1 MNELNF
7 PTMTPLTLPPEI
19 REMNQSIEFDQVN
32 QWEVRNGREY
42 AVVDELEGF
51 DPFFLSMATVTN
63 QWLFCSSNGSLSAG
77 RENPEKALFP
87 YLTVDKILGNWNATG
102 PLTAIKCAGEIWHP
116 FWPTSIHTT
125 PVRRRLLKS
134 FLGEEL
140 IFEEWHEALKLRFS
154 YHWELSGKFGFVRKV
169 RITNE
174 SDEAKSFRIVDGLQD
189 LQVSGVSQRL
199 HLDLSCLADAYK
211 MSEVTCDGRLMIHRL
226 ASGIVDAPIPLESL
240 KATTVWTSGFPG
252 ARAFLSRREAEL
264 FLKEGFAPKNGTK
277 SRGERGAFLLGADL
291 ALSAGESR
299 EWMMVAEIEQSHRD
313 VGRLVESLRD
323 ETALLAAVESD
334 LEDGRNKLAQLVE
347 SVDGFQQSADRD
359 CSHYHYHNTLCN
371 LLRGGLPENGSVLSR
386 GQFQHFLTQN
396 NRDLVVRHQEWLSAL
411 PGTFERDWIIGQ
423 ACEQRDPDLVR
434 LTTEYLPLIL
444 GRRHGD
450 PSRPWNKFNIRL
462 HDENGRP
469 VHHYEGNWRDIF
481 QNWEALAWSY
491 PVFLDG
497 FISRFLNAS
506 TVDGFN
512 PYRVTSSGVDW
523 EVPDPEDPWVSIGY
537 WGDHQIIYLL
547 KFLELKAK
555 IEPAFLD
562 AWSDTNF
569 VFADVPYRLA
579 SWDKTLADPRDTV
592 EFDQERHDELMSRK
606 ETMGGDGLLLR
617 DGKGELIRV
626 GLIEK
631 LLIPALAK
639 LGQLIPDGGIWMNTQ
654 KPEWNDAN
662 NALAGNGLSV
672 VTSGYLLRYLRFLK
686 HSVNSCGA
694 TGFSVSNVTREAV
707 QALTDALGDPRW
719 QQSDPV
725 SDADRFTLARANGLV
740 MQSYRESARS
750 GICKQG
756 TLDSSDLLAFF
767 NFAIKAVEG
776 VLDSNRR
783 PDGLWHSYNVLEAR
797 PESPKM
803 KVHHLQLM
811 LEGQVAIL
819 SSGFLQNEAAVE
831 LLEKLALSN
840 LRSKRHPTYLL
851 YPDRELAEFDDLNRI
866 PEPDL
871 QSNQLLA
878 TMAEEGDE
886 RLVYQDQTGAWRFD
900 ETLVNGYALA
910 DRLEEIGNLDPEDQ
924 TAIETL
930 YEKVFTHHSFTGRS
944 GSMFGYEGL
953 GCVYWHMVSKL
964 MLAAQEVALAVCRE
978 NSSSEGLRH
987 RAVSA
992 YYGVQRGLGFRQTP
1006 ESYGAFP
1013 AEPYSH
1019 SQGERGAQQ
1028 PGLTG
1033 QVKEGLLC
1041 RLGELGVDFSDGKLS
1056 FRPYLL
1062 RAAEFDDGDLSFTHA
1077 RTPLRYQPCDGIEEP
1092 KVTVVKSDGREI
1104 VFPNGVL
1111 DIETSSSILF
1121 NRGSVANVIVQIPT
1135 HWLVS

>member
-1 MNELNF
+1 
-7 PTMTPLTLPPEI
+7 MTPPTLTLET
-19 REMNQSIEFDQVN
+19 RKMNQSIQFDQVN
-32 QWEVRNGREY
+32 EWEIRDGREF
-42 AVVDELEGF
+42 AIIDHLENF

-102 PLTAIKCAGEIWHP
+102 PFTVIECEGEIWHP
-116 FWPTSIHTT
+116 FWPTSIHTA

-140 IFEEWHEALKLRFS
+140 IFEEWHDGLNLRFS
-154 YHWELSGKFGFVRKV
+154 YHWQLSGKFGFVRKV
-169 RITNE
+169 EVTNE
-174 SDEAKSFRIVDGLQD
+174 GEEGRSFRIVDGLQD

-211 MSEVTCDGRLMIHRL
+211 MSEVCCEGRLMIHRL

-240 KATTVWTSGFPG
+240 KATTVWTSGFSG
-252 ARAFLSRREAEL
+252 ARPFLSRRDAEQ
-264 FLKEGFAPKNGTK
+264 FLKDGSAAGNGVK
-277 SRGERGAFLLGADL
+277 SRGKRGAFFLGANME
-291 ALSAGESR
+291 LSAGESK
-299 EWMMVAEIEQSHRD
+299 EWMMVAEIEQTHRE
-313 VGRLVESLRD
+313 VGNLVDSLRD
-323 ETALLAAVESD
+323 EASLLAAVEND
-334 LEDGRNKLAQLVE
+334 LEEGRKRLREMAE

-359 CSHYHYHNTLCN
+359 SSHYHYHNTLCN
-371 LLRGGLPENGSVLSR
+371 LLRGGLPENGSLLSR
-386 GQFQHFLTQN
+386 EQFHHFLSEN
-396 NRDLVVRHQEWLSAL
+396 NHQLVERHQEWLLAL
-411 PGTFERDWIIGQ
+411 PESFERDWIMMQ
-423 ACEQRDPDLVR
+423 SREQGDPDLMR
-434 LTTEYLPLIL
+434 LSTEYLPLVL

-462 HDENGRP
+462 HDERGRP

-555 IEPAFLD
+555 IDPRFLGSGD
-562 AWSDTNF
+562 SSNF

-579 SWDKTLADPRDTV
+579 SWEKTLADPRDTV
-592 EFDQERHDELMSRK
+592 EFDEERHDKLMARK

-617 DGKGELIRV
+617 DESGELVRV

-631 LLIPALAK
+631 LLIPAMAK
-639 LGQLIPDGGIWMNTQ
+639 LGQLIPEGGIWMNTQ

-672 VTSGYLLRYLRFLK
+672 VTAGYLLRYLRFLER
-686 HSVNSCGA
+686 SVKSLA
-694 TGFSVSNVTREAV
+694 VSGFSVSQATQQAV
-707 QALTDALGDPRW
+707 LKLSDALADPRW
-719 QQSDPV
+719 QQGDPISDT
-725 SDADRFTLARANGLV
+725 DRFTLARANGLV
-740 MQSYRESARS
+740 MQEYRDSVRVE
-750 GICKQG
+750 ICQQSNLELSQLVG
-756 TLDSSDLLAFF
+756 FLT
-767 NFAIKAVEG
+767 FAIGAVES
-776 VLDSNRR
+776 VLRSNRR
-783 PDGLWHSYNVLEAR
+783 PDGLWHSYNVLDAR
-797 PESPKM
+797 PENAEM
-803 KVHHLQLM
+803 KVQNLQLM

-819 SSGFLQNEAAVE
+819 SSGLLENEAAVS
-831 LLEKLALSN
+831 LLEKMSESD

-851 YPDRELAEFDDLNRI
+851 YPDRELAGFDELNRI
-866 PEPDL
+866 EDTDL
-871 QSNQLLA
+871 QCNHLLA
-878 TMAEEGDE
+878 SMADKGDE
-886 RLVYQDQTGAWRFD
+886 RLVYQDGTGAWRFD

-910 DRLEEIGNLDPEDQ
+910 DRLQEIEGLAPEDQ

-930 YEKVFTHHSFTGRS
+930 YEKVFSHHSFTGRS

-964 MLAAQEVALAVCRE
+964 MLAAQEVALAVSRDDE
-978 NSSSEGLRH
+978 SSGELKLR
-987 RAVSA
+987 AAAA
-992 YYGVQRGLGFRQTP
+992 YYSVQRGLGFRQTP
-1006 ESYGAFP
+1006 QSYGAFP

-1041 RLGELGVDFSDGKLS
+1041 RLGELGVDFVDGRLS
-1056 FRPYLL
+1056 FRPHLL
-1062 RAAEFDDGDLSFTHA
+1062 RAAELVDGPLTFTHA
-1077 RTPLRYQPCDGIEEP
+1077 RVSLEYESCDGLEEP
-1092 KVTVVKSDGREI
+1092 KAMVIGIDGREQI
-1104 VFPNGVL
+1104 FSNGIL

-1121 NRGSVANVIVQIPT
+1121 SRGTVAKVIVQIPS
-1135 HWLVS
+1135 HWLIS